1 MPQQVARGPERGFPM
16 DTALLVLIL
25 SIVALHVAALGG
37 GGLVWAVMK
46 LFGLGQASLP
56 KHEPRESTH

>member
-1 MPQQVARGPERGFPM
+1 MN
-16 DTALLVLIL
+16 TALLVVIL

-46 LFGLGQASLP
+46 LFGLGQATEP
-56 KHEPRESTH
+56 PAEPRESIH